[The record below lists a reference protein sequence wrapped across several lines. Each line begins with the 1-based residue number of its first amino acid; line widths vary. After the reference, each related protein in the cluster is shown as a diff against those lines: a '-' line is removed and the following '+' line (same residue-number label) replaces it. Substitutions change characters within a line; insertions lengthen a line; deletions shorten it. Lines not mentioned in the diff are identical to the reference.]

1 MRTRV
6 FWFVVALSPLTAWAG
21 EAQFQTLDQYTR
33 IQIPVT
39 GASTY
44 RMISGQ
50 NGETTVVI
58 DRVSPTWLQGLNSA
72 QDNRVKGAKV
82 QAVGL
87 DKVELQLQFQDS
99 NTESFAYLQGG
110 KLVLD
115 IWKSE
120 GKSFDNRTLAS
131 VNTVGSTKAAAA
143 NKQKK
148 SAQATSAATLSSKA
162 KLNSGA
168 KPAVRGR
175 SLASLPKMERDES
188 VKPLNR
194 DTNIFQRFLLPMPAL
209 SIPSVGASIALPPKA
224 DIDALWKFEK
234 GNPATVEGK
243 SFEFAK
249 KLYAE
254 KKYGL
259 AIKTIQII
267 QRDEPNS
274 PHLDEVRFLEA
285 LSFRKLG
292 EVEKSEGLV
301 ARGESLL
308 EELGSIRR
316 KDGSLMP
323 YQGAIRFY
331 FAQKEY
337 MKGNWLQAILHLE
350 YVAQIMSASDG
361 NFPYVQVML
370 ADAYSRV
377 NQPRRAERVF
387 RYLVEKFPNH
397 TVGKEAKYRIAN
409 LLAQEKNYER
419 VIEEGESAIEAYPEH
434 EKNRAEVVFQIAEA
448 SFWLGQYKRAE
459 KYFQKFTQKYSAQ
472 TIAAFAWVRL
482 GEIEELSRGNLAKAR
497 TNYLNAKNGY
507 PFSQGDLVA
516 TVRLA
521 RIDVDK
527 ENDPAFVLQGLK
539 GLLKDKSIDGELRH
553 MAELTFIQYLL
564 VTKQVDEAIEASRSG
579 MAKSEGIAFE
589 GYKEKLI
596 QSLYAKLAKLNEEK
610 KYSEALGFYEKEKKW
625 IDAKGPET
633 FSILAEAHRGL
644 GLYAT
649 ANQMMEKYV
658 REVTGG
664 RMLASVSKNSE
675 YSLSKAKN
683 FFQMGEYAKVL
694 EYLPEVDDAP
704 VVWLRALS
712 EYKVGDK
719 KTAAKIA
726 DKAMLNFAAE
736 YTDSELLALFDIQK
750 DRTFQDRDFAKLEKE
765 IRQVK
770 ANLDQVSLP
779 LEFNLAEAIW
789 YQKKHNEAIPLYRSI
804 LEKEQKG
811 ETADRARYHLGMS
824 LIAMNKRDDAVKELT
839 SVAANSQGVWAESA
853 KQELELLN
861 WEKKYSSVLKTL
873 PPSGLGISQ

>member
-1 MRTRV
+1 MRTRA
-6 FWFVVALSPLTAWAG
+6 FWLVAALIPSIVWAN

-44 RMISGQ
+44 RLVSGK

-58 DRVSPTWLQGLNSA
+58 DRVSPTWLQSLQSIR
-72 QDNRVKGAKV
+72 DNRVKGAKV
-82 QAVGL
+82 QSVGL
-87 DKVELQLQFQDS
+87 DRVELQLQFHDS

-115 IWKSE
+115 IWKSDS
-120 GKSFDNRTLAS
+120 KPTDTRSLAS
-131 VNTVGSTKAAAA
+131 VPQEDGNNNKKHTKVAASLGKNTPA
-143 NKQKK
+143 K
-148 SAQATSAATLSSKA
+148 SKSTLSRSLASRKTE
-162 KLNSGA
+162 K
-168 KPAVRGR
+168 KR
-175 SLASLPKMERDES
+175 SLASLPKVEKDES

-194 DTNIFQRFLLPMPAL
+194 EANIFQRFLLPMPDL
-209 SIPSVGASIALPPKA
+209 IIPSVGSSIALPPKV
-224 DIDALWKFEK
+224 DIDSLWNFEK
-234 GNPATVEGK
+234 GNATTVEGK

-274 PHLDEVRFLEA
+274 PHLDEARLLEA
-285 LSFRKLG
+285 MALRKLA
-292 EVEKSEGLV
+292 ELEKSDTL
-301 ARGESLL
+301 ATRGENLL

-323 YQGAIRFY
+323 YHGAIRFY

-337 MKGNWLQAILHLE
+337 KKENWLQSILHLE
-350 YVAQIMSASDG
+350 YVAQIMPSSDS
-361 NFPYVQVML
+361 NFPYVQIML

-419 VIEEGESAIEAYPEH
+419 VIEEGEAAIQAYPAYER
-434 EKNRAEVVFQIAEA
+434 NRAEVVFQIAEA

-459 KYFQKFTQKYSAQ
+459 KYFQRFTEKYSAK

-482 GEIEELSRGNLAKAR
+482 GEIEELARGNLAKAR

-521 RIDVDK
+521 RIDVDN
-527 ENDPAFVLQGLK
+527 ENDPDFVLQGLK
-539 GLLKDKSIDGELRH
+539 GLLKDKSIEGELRH

-564 VTKQVDEAIEASRSG
+564 VTKKVDEAIEASKAG

-589 GYKEKLI
+589 AYKEKLI
-596 QSLYAKLAKLNEEK
+596 HSLYSKLEKLNGEK
-610 KYSEALGFYEKEKKW
+610 KFNEALAFYEKEKKW

-633 FSILAEAHRGL
+633 FSLLAEAHRGL

-658 REVTGG
+658 RDVTGG

-683 FFQMGEYAKVL
+683 YFQMGEYAKVL
-694 EYLPEVDDAP
+694 EFLPEVDEAP
-704 VVWLRALS
+704 VVLLRAQS
-712 EYKVGDK
+712 EFEIGNKR
-719 KTAAKIA
+719 AAARIA
-726 DKAMLNFAAE
+726 DKAILDYASD
-736 YTDSELLALFDIQK
+736 YSDSELLGLLEIQK

-765 IRQVK
+765 IRVVK
-770 ANLDQVSLP
+770 ANLDKESLP
-779 LEFNLAEAIW
+779 LEFALAEAIW
-789 YQKKHNEAIPLYRSI
+789 YQKKHNEAIPLFRAN
-804 LEKEQKG
+804 LEKEPKG
-811 ETADRARYHLGMS
+811 ESSDRARYQLGMS
-824 LIAMNKRDDAVKELT
+824 LISMNKRDEAVKELT
-839 SVAANSQGVWAESA
+839 AVAANSQGVWAESA
-853 KQELELLN
+853 RQELELLN